1 MATMQLPT
9 KGELVYNG
17 EIQIETSHI
26 CKINDPKKRQTIVLT
41 KSKQF
46 LSVSQDCYYNMV
58 VF

>member
-17 EIQIETSHI
+17 EIQIETTHI
-26 CKINDPKKRQTIVLT
+26 WQTTTLT
-41 KSKQF
+41 NSKQF
-46 LSVSQDCYYNMV
+46 LSVSQDCYCNAV